1 MRKFMQGGLFLA
13 LALALA
19 AVPAQAQ
26 IKLEI
31 TGFGGFGFNMAF
43 ASTVKT
49 DAGFAS
55 DTASFYDAWQPFFN
69 DPVLEMKAGPG
80 FGGRIALWF
89 TPMIGFEG
97 SFEYSMQK
105 PRFNQA
111 VVADLEGQMDD
122 INYNQYFSMVAEG
135 GKMIRFYGNI
145 IFDLMPGARF
155 SPYLTAGLGMTT
167 FTIEPNISIE
177 RSAYGESM
185 SLTYDSPSA
194 LTINAGGGFKAWF
207 TPMIGLRVDA
217 RIFYAPSAK
226 FAQTYAYKIF
236 GTNMFPADNY
246 VTQSGAA
253 VDAVI
258 TVGLVIRLGN

>member
-1 MRKFMQGGLFLA
+1 MRKSKQVGLFLA
-13 LALALA
+13 LALALT
-19 AVPAQAQ
+19 AVPALAQ
-26 IKLEI
+26 IKVEFS
-31 TGFGGFGFNMAF
+31 GFGGFGFNLAF

-49 DAGFAS
+49 DAGFAN
-55 DTASFYDAWQPFFN
+55 DTSGYYDAWQPFFN
-69 DPVLEMKAGPG
+69 DPVLEMKAGPS

-105 PRFNQA
+105 PRFNEA

-122 INYNQYFSMVAEG
+122 INYNQYFSITPEG
-135 GKMIRFYGNI
+135 GKMIRFYGNV
-145 IFDLMPGARF
+145 IFDLMPGAMF
-155 SPYLTAGLGMTT
+155 SPYLTVGLGMTS

-177 RSAYGESM
+177 RSGYNEAI
-185 SLTYDSPSA
+185 SLSYDNPSA
-194 LTINAGGGFKAWF
+194 LTLNAGGGFKAWF
-207 TPMIGLRVDA
+207 TPMLGLRVDV
-217 RIFYAPSAK
+217 RVFYAPSAK
-226 FAQTYAYKIF
+226 FAQTYSYKIF
-236 GTNMFPADNY
+236 GTTVFPEDNY